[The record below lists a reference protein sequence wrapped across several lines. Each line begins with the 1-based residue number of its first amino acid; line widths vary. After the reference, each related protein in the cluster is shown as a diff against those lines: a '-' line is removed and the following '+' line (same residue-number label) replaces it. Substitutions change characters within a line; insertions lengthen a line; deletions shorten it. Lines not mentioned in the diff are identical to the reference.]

1 MIPTIGVMI
10 GCYIV
15 TRMVYMVSVKD
26 RVIDRIVVGILAII
40 TIIVAIGAM
49 IDLVATGSPTP
60 Y

>member
-26 RVIDRIVVGILAII
+26 RDIDRIVVGILAII
-40 TIIVAIGAM
+40 TIIVAIGGM